1 MLLEHIPVVQDSCR
15 VGHVR
20 HCIGSLNWHK
30 LKSLVDVQ
38 ISLIDIRK
46 SFIIRNI
53 LQDLRIHEI
62 RIVDVSADSYDVGI
76 ILSDE
81 SRLQDRHRIVGRTD
95 L

>member
-1 MLLEHIPVVQDSCR
+1 MLLEHIPVVQNSCR

-20 HCIGSLNWHK
+20 HCISSLNGHK
-30 LKSLVDVQ
+30 LKRLVDVQ
-38 ISLIDIRK
+38 ISLINICK

-53 LQDLRIHEI
+53 LQDLSIHEI

-81 SRLQDRHRIVGRTD
+81 SRL
-95 L
+95 